1 MCDPVYLDESSL
13 TVPSLGLKQVRLELV
28 RLGEEVA
35 EVVRRSAAVIA
46 TGSIEEFNRLLD
58 RDKEANQLACAILQY
73 IGRLSQVEHSEGDGQ
88 HLVWLAQV
96 VTSLENISDIVG
108 INLLSIS
115 QERLTQ
121 RIDLARLNDVATS
134 RLAAIVIRSLRQAI
148 RTIGEPDACLTS
160 KVMDA
165 KPAIKA
171 LVTTAQND
179 VLGNLQLAD
188 KTQVLGYQPAV
199 DLIQQYRQIA
209 QHSRVI
215 ARVMEDVRK
224 L

>member
-73 IGRLSQVEHSEGDGQ
+73 IGRLSQVEHFEGDGQ

-108 INLLSIS
+108 INLL
-115 QERLTQ
+115 Q

-224 L
+224 CM